1 MAHLVEIIKH
11 DETKMQENLFPI
23 ATNNKRERERE
34 RGPTIQGPFVQT
46 VLGTFPQTTATDY
59 NLHLNFPNKL
69 IQRRTNE

>member
-34 RGPTIQGPFVQT
+34 REREAQPSKAHLSKLFLARFHCHRLQSTSKLSKQT
-46 VLGTFPQTTATDY
+46 HPKTD
-59 NLHLNFPNKL
+59 
-69 IQRRTNE
+69 E

>member
-46 VLGTFPQTTATDY
+46 VLGTFPLPPITIY
-59 NLHLNFPNKL
+59 
-69 IQRRTNE
+69 I

>member
-34 RGPTIQGPFVQT
+34 REREAQPSKAHLSKLFLARFHRPLPPITIF
-46 VLGTFPQTTATDY
+46 
-59 NLHLNFPNKL
+59 
-69 IQRRTNE
+69 I

>member
-34 RGPTIQGPFVQT
+34 AQPSKAHLSKLFLARFHCHRLQSTSKLSKQT
-46 VLGTFPQTTATDY
+46 HPKTD
-59 NLHLNFPNKL
+59 
-69 IQRRTNE
+69 E

>member
-34 RGPTIQGPFVQT
+34 RERPNHPRPICPNCSWHVSTDHCHRLQSSSKLSKQT
-46 VLGTFPQTTATDY
+46 HPKTD
-59 NLHLNFPNKL
+59 
-69 IQRRTNE
+69 E